1 MVSIPYHIPVLL
13 EPSINALDIKPDGIY
28 IDATFGGGGHSAAII
43 SMLGENGK
51 LFGFDQDLDS
61 FRNNIDDDRFIF
73 VRSNFRYIINFMRF
87 FNIDSI
93 DGIIA
98 DLGVSSHHFD
108 EASRGFSFRDNGPLD
123 MRMNQKGTYTA
134 ASFLNNASEEQIRQ
148 TLSLYGEVDKAHL
161 IAKKIVEVRKNK
173 DLAETK
179 DLQEILLPLINPKH
193 EKKEL
198 AKIFQALRI
207 EINDEMGALK
217 ELITS
222 STKILKPSGR
232 LVIISY
238 HSLEDRLVKNFFK
251 TGNFEGVRTQD
262 SFGNSYS
269 PFKALTSKP
278 IAPDETEISMN
289 PRARSAKMRVGI
301 KI

>member
-13 EPSINALDIKPDGIY
+13 EPAINALDIKPDGIY

-173 DLAETK
+173 DLTETK

-222 STKILKPSGR
+222 STKILKPGGR